1 MPQNPEKIQDHVE
14 LFHQPEY
21 QQLFQNKKEFE
32 KGHSAEEVA
41 RVAEWTKSWEYREK
55 NFAREALTVNPA
67 KGCQPL
73 GAIFAAVGFE
83 GTLPFVQGSQGCVAY
98 FRTHLTRH
106 YKEPF
111 SAVSSSMTEDAAVFG
126 GLQNMIDGLANAYQL
141 YKPKMI
147 AVSTTCMAEVIGDD
161 LGAFISNAKNA
172 GSIPQDF
179 PVPFAHTPSFVGS
192 HITGY
197 DNMLKGILS
206 NLTQGK
212 KGSSNGKINFI
223 PGFDTYVGNYREIKR
238 MVSLM
243 GIDYTLLADNSDY
256 LDTPN
261 DGHFKMYHPGTTLE
275 EGADSINAKA
285 TVALQA
291 HSTPKTRE
299 YIEKEWGQQVVVS
312 RPWGIRG
319 TDEFLMQLSQ
329 LTGKPIPAELEL
341 ERGRAVDA
349 MTDSHAWLHGKRFAI
364 YGDPDLVYGVVS
376 FMLELGAEP
385 AHILVHNS
393 NQDFEAE
400 MQALLNS
407 SPYGQNGKIWP
418 GKDLWHLRSLL
429 FTEPVDLM
437 IGNSYAKYLWRDT
450 KTPLIRI
457 GYPIMDRHH
466 LHRYSTIG
474 YQGVIN
480 MLNWVVNGL
489 FEEIDRNTNIPS
501 KTDISFDLIR

>member
-21 QQLFQNKKEFE
+21 KDLFARKREFE
-32 KGHSAEEVA
+32 KGHSQEEID

-55 NFAREALTVNPA
+55 NFARESLTVNPA

-73 GAIFAAVGFE
+73 GAIYAAAGFE

-106 YKEPF
+106 FKEPF

-126 GLQNMIDGLANAYQL
+126 GLNNMIDGLTNAYSL

-161 LGAFISNAKNA
+161 LGAFIGNAKNA
-172 GSIPQDF
+172 GAIPADF

-197 DNMLKGILS
+197 DNMLKSILA
-206 NLTQGK
+206 NLSEGK
-212 KGSSNGKINFI
+212 KGKSNGKINLI
-223 PGFDTYVGNYREIKR
+223 PGFDTYVGNLREIKR
-238 MVSLM
+238 IAELM
-243 GIDYTLLADNSDY
+243 GVDYTLLADNSDY
-256 LDTPN
+256 VDSPN
-261 DGHFKMYHPGTTLE
+261 DGHFNMYQKGTKLE
-275 EGADSINAKA
+275 DAADACNAKA
-285 TVALQA
+285 TISLQKHSTLKTCDFINKTWKQEVAL
-291 HSTPKTRE
+291 S
-299 YIEKEWGQQVVVS
+299 S
-312 RPWGIRG
+312 PWGIRG
-319 TDEFLMQLSQ
+319 TDEFLMQLSE
-329 LTGKPIPAELEL
+329 LSGKPIPAELEE

-364 YGDPDLVYGVVS
+364 YGDPDLVYGVTS
-376 FMLELGAEP
+376 FLMELGAEP
-385 AHILVHNS
+385 VHVLVHNS
-393 NQDFEAE
+393 SKEFEKD
-400 MQALLNS
+400 MQGLLDS
-407 SPYGQNGKIWP
+407 TEYGKGATIWG
-418 GKDLWHLRSLL
+418 GKDLWHMRSLL
-429 FTEPVDLM
+429 FTEPVDFM
-437 IGNSYAKYLWRDT
+437 IGNSYGKYLERDT

-457 GYPIMDRHH
+457 GYPIMDRHN

-474 YQGVIN
+474 YQGTIN
-480 MLNWVVNGL
+480 LLTWVVNAI